1 MASVEEVKAGL
12 SAASSEASGTVA
24 QARAAKESAD
34 KMITRLRA
42 VAQGTS
48 HPKIQEA
55 IAKAEQA
62 KQKLDEAAALANAA
76 AESARAYMAVL
87 G

>member
-1 MASVEEVKAGL
+1 VTSIEQVKAGL
-12 SAASSEASGTVA
+12 SAAAGEGQGTVA
-24 QARAAKESAD
+24 QAQAAKAGAD
-34 KMITRLRA
+34 RMISQLRA
-42 VAQGTS
+42 LAQGTS

-62 KQKLDEAAALANAA
+62 RQKLDEASALAAAA
-76 AESARAYMAVL
+76 AESARAYVAIL